1 MNLVQFD
8 YILPSIDKYG
18 PVPDYMQH
26 ISIIHTTQ
34 YQRQHL
40 QHRKADDLQEI
51 AAYLNS
57 VLNIYP

>member
-8 YILPSIDKYG
+8 YILPSIYKYG
-18 PVPDYMQH
+18 PIPDYMQR

-34 YQRQHL
+34 YQMQHL
-40 QHRKADDLQEI
+40 QHSKADDLQDM

-57 VLNIYP
+57 VLNTYP